1 MKTLLPLLA
10 AGALLAAAPAAQ
22 AEVGLSGGSTQLT
35 LDKGTAKALGSLGVK
50 VAPTGPARA
59 KGRKVT
65 FPISGGS
72 IDPAT
77 AAGTIAHRGGLRL
90 SAGGTRVTLKNY
102 EVSVGR
108 KITLSAKL
116 GRSRVTILD
125 LTGKPKV
132 TRSGFGTNVAGLTA
146 KLNRAAAKALNGAF
160 GVTAFKQGHRARQG
174 QGDGDAVRDRAPRH
188 GLDGAGDRPRRAA
201 GDRRA
206 GHHARRGRARDARG
220 HARRAS
226 RSRAGS
232 PGSTSARPR

>member
-160 GVTAFKQGHRARQG
+160 GVTAFKQGMCSA
-174 QGDGDAVRDRAPRH
+174 
-188 GLDGAGDRPRRAA
+188 
-201 GDRRA
+201 
-206 GHHARRGRARDARG
+206 
-220 HARRAS
+220 
-226 RSRAGS
+226 RSR
-232 PGSTSARPR
+232 